1 MVVAMQ
7 MAHLEECWWYKGG
20 QVSLGQSKARLSEK
34 LISKEAEEVARHSS
48 QEETK
53 TDNIIIIV
61 VTFTLISNLDYIQK
75 RRGESDLFSF
85 EYNLLFKLI

>member
-1 MVVAMQ
+1 MWLEFTLYINFLSFDKLKCEMRGKKINRETLWIVVAMQ

-48 QEETK
+48 
-53 TDNIIIIV
+53 
-61 VTFTLISNLDYIQK
+61 
-75 RRGESDLFSF
+75 
-85 EYNLLFKLI
+85 

>member
-1 MVVAMQ
+1 MTVAMQ

-48 QEETK
+48 QEENK
-53 TDNIIIIV
+53 TDNINV
-61 VTFTLISNLDYIQK
+61 SRT
-75 RRGESDLFSF
+75 
-85 EYNLLFKLI
+85 

>member
-1 MVVAMQ
+1 MRETKKIEKKETLCMVVAMQ

-34 LISKEAEEVARHSS
+34 LISKEAEEVARNSS

-53 TDNIIIIV
+53 TDNRNV
-61 VTFTLISNLDYIQK
+61 QK
-75 RRGESDLFSF
+75 LTVNF
-85 EYNLLFKLI
+85 